1 MFASCQVRWQ
11 PRSTGEGSSVDFP
24 ADKAYRRGGQM
35 IDGGASF
42 DNIIERERG
51 LRRELSARR
60 LTMIAIGG
68 AIGTGLFLGSGFA
81 ISLAG
86 PAVLGSCAGG
96 AVIALLLMGCL
107 AEMTVAQPTSG
118 SFGAYAEYY
127 IDPLAGFLV
136 RYAYWTSIVLAVGT
150 EVTAVALYMRF
161 WFPALPGWLW
171 IVGFSALLI
180 GVNARSVNVFGAVE
194 YWFSALKV
202 TAIVIFILLA
212 GYIVLGAASAVPAA
226 AAGPCA
232 GAAAVGLRRCAA
244 CGGFMPRGVWG
255 AWVAVIVAIFSYL
268 SIEMIAVAAGEAAQP
283 EVAITRAFRSTV
295 FRLILFYLLTLALVL
310 AIVPWTAAGI
320 EESPFVKVMRALRV
334 PAAAGIFNLVILVAA
349 LSAMNSQL
357 YITTRMMF
365 SLSRAHQAPRRFGLL
380 NRRGVP
386 VQALLFS
393 SIGIALATVLSI
405 VAPKSA
411 FILMVSIS
419 AFGAMFTWM
428 MIFITHYRFRRV
440 HARTGAA
447 PLRFRM
453 VGFPATTLLGAALMA
468 AVLLTTA
475 FTDAFRMTLFFGL
488 PFLAFLSAAYWI
500 WHRQHVRR
508 AVSSAG
514 TA

>member
-1 MFASCQVRWQ
+1 MSD
-11 PRSTGEGSSVDFP
+11 GET
-24 ADKAYRRGGQM
+24 
-35 IDGGASF
+35 SF
-42 DNIIERERG
+42 ENIIERERG
-51 LRRELSARR
+51 LRRSLSARR

-86 PAVLGSCAGG
+86 PGVLVSYAIG

-107 AEMTVAQPTSG
+107 AEMTVAHPTSG

-127 IDPLAGFLV
+127 IGPLAGFLV
-136 RYAYWTSIVLAVGT
+136 RYAYWTCIVLAVGT

-171 IVGFSALLI
+171 IVAFSALLI
-180 GVNARSVNVFGAVE
+180 AVNARSVNVFGAIE
-194 YWFSALKV
+194 YWFSAIKV

-212 GYIVLGAASAVPAA
+212 GYVVLRAPSTGS
-226 AAGPCA
+226 
-232 GAAAVGLRRCAA
+232 AAAVGFQNYTAH
-244 CGGFMPRGVWG
+244 GGFFPRGVWG

-283 EVAITRAFRSTV
+283 EIAITRAFRSTV

-365 SLSRAHQAPRRFGLL
+365 SLSRAQQAPRRFGLL

-386 VQALLFS
+386 VQALLLS
-393 SIGIALATVLSI
+393 SIGIALATLLSI

-428 MIFITHYRFRRV
+428 MIFVTHYRFRRV
-440 HARTGAA
+440 RALAGAA

-468 AVLLTTA
+468 AVLVTTA
-475 FTDAFRMTLFFGL
+475 FTDAFRMTLVFGL
-488 PFLAFLSAAYWI
+488 PFLAGLTVSYWI
-500 WHRQHVRR
+500 WRR
-508 AVSSAG
+508 RNARTAVSGAG
-514 TA
+514 ATPARVINLPPARE

>member
-1 MFASCQVRWQ
+1 MSDGD
-11 PRSTGEGSSVDFP
+11 RSFE
-24 ADKAYRRGGQM
+24 
-35 IDGGASF
+35 
-42 DNIIERERG
+42 NIIERERG
-51 LRRELSARR
+51 LRRSLSARR

-86 PAVLGSCAGG
+86 PGVLVSYAIG

-107 AEMTVAQPTSG
+107 AEMTVAHPTSG

-127 IDPLAGFLV
+127 IGPLAGFLV
-136 RYAYWTSIVLAVGT
+136 RYAYWTCIVLAVGT

-171 IVGFSALLI
+171 VVAFSALLI
-180 GVNARSVNVFGAVE
+180 GVNARSVNVFGAIE
-194 YWFSALKV
+194 YWFSAIKI
-202 TAIVIFILLA
+202 TAIVIFIVLA
-212 GYIVLGAASAVPAA
+212 GYIVLRAPAAVPAT
-226 AAGPCA
+226 AAGSGS
-232 GAAAVGLRRCAA
+232 GAAAVGFHNYTAH
-244 CGGFMPRGVWG
+244 GGFFPTGVWG

-283 EVAITRAFRSTV
+283 EIAITRAFRSTV

-320 EESPFVKVMRALRV
+320 DESPFVKVMRALRV

-386 VQALLFS
+386 VQALLLS

-428 MIFITHYRFRRV
+428 MIFITHYRFRR
-440 HARTGAA
+440 ARALSGAA

-453 VGFPATTLLGAALMA
+453 YGFPVTTLLGAALMA

-475 FTDAFRMTLFFGL
+475 FTDAFRMTLVFGL
-488 PFLAFLSAAYWI
+488 PFLICLSVTYWVWRRHNARAAL
-500 WHRQHVRR
+500 
-508 AVSSAG
+508 SSGG
-514 TA
+514 TV

>member
-1 MFASCQVRWQ
+1 MSD
-11 PRSTGEGSSVDFP
+11 GET
-24 ADKAYRRGGQM
+24 
-35 IDGGASF
+35 SF

-51 LRRELSARR
+51 LQRSLSARR

-86 PAVLGSCAGG
+86 PGVLVSYAIG

-107 AEMTVAQPTSG
+107 AEMTVAHPTSG

-127 IDPLAGFLV
+127 IGPLAGFLV
-136 RYAYWTSIVLAVGT
+136 RYAYWTCIVLAVGT
-150 EVTAVALYMRF
+150 EVTAVALYMHF
-161 WFPALPGWLW
+161 WFPVLPDWLW
-171 IVGFSALLI
+171 IVAFSALLI
-180 GVNARSVNVFGAVE
+180 GVNARSVKVFGAVE
-194 YWFSALKV
+194 YWFSAIKV

-212 GYIVLGAASAVPAA
+212 GYIVLRAPPGSGSAT
-226 AAGPCA
+226 
-232 GAAAVGLRRCAA
+232 AAVGFHNYTAH
-244 CGGFMPRGVWG
+244 GGFLPRGVWG

-283 EVAITRAFRSTV
+283 EIAITRAFHSTV

-334 PAAAGIFNLVILVAA
+334 PAAAGIFNFVILVAA

-365 SLSRAHQAPRRFGLL
+365 SLSRAHHAPRRFGFL

-386 VQALLFS
+386 VQALLLS

-428 MIFITHYRFRRV
+428 MIFVTHYRFRRV
-440 HARTGAA
+440 RARTGAA

-453 VGFPATTLLGAALMA
+453 VGFPATTLLGATLMA

-475 FTDAFRMTLFFGL
+475 FTDAFRMTLVFGL
-488 PFLAFLSAAYWI
+488 PFLACLSAAYWI
-500 WHRQHVRR
+500 WHRQNART
-508 AVSSAG
+508 AISSAG
-514 TA
+514 ST

>member
-1 MFASCQVRWQ
+1 MS
-11 PRSTGEGSSVDFP
+11 
-24 ADKAYRRGGQM
+24 
-35 IDGGASF
+35 DGATSF
-42 DNIIERERG
+42 DNIMERERG
-51 LRRELSARR
+51 LRRSLSARR

-86 PAVLGSCAGG
+86 PGVLVSYAIG
-96 AVIALLLMGCL
+96 ALIALLLMGCL
-107 AEMTVAQPTSG
+107 AEMTVAHPTSG

-127 IDPLAGFLV
+127 IGPLAGFLV
-136 RYAYWTSIVLAVGT
+136 RYAYWTCIVLAVGT

-161 WFPALPGWLW
+161 WFPTLPGWLW
-171 IVGFSALLI
+171 IVAFSGLLI
-180 GVNARSVNVFGAVE
+180 LVNARSVNVFGAIE
-194 YWFSALKV
+194 YWFSAIKV

-212 GYIVLGAASAVPAA
+212 GYIVLRAPAA
-226 AAGPCA
+226 ATSSGS
-232 GAAAVGLRRCAA
+232 GAAAVGFQNYTAH
-244 CGGFMPRGVWG
+244 GGFLPRGVWG

-283 EVAITRAFRSTV
+283 EIAITRAFRSTV

-334 PAAAGIFNLVILVAA
+334 PAAAGIFNFLILVAA

-365 SLSRAHQAPRRFGLL
+365 SLSRAHHAPRRFGLL

-386 VQALLFS
+386 VQALLLS

-428 MIFITHYRFRRV
+428 MIFITHYRFRR
-440 HARTGAA
+440 ARALTGAA

-453 VGFPATTLLGAALMA
+453 YGFPVTTLLGAALMA

-475 FTDAFRMTLFFGL
+475 FTDAFRMTLVFGL
-488 PFLAFLSAAYWI
+488 PFLICLSLTYWVWQRQNARAALSSGG
-500 WHRQHVRR
+500 
-508 AVSSAG
+508 AV
-514 TA
+514 